1 MDTNLLDFLYATDNS
16 IDTNSATSSGDTP
29 SSNVDDNSSS
39 NKDNSSDNKDNS
51 SDAASNVKSFME
63 LAGRSLINASAAKVG
78 YNVATSKALASSPVA
93 AKVALP
99 AQARGGL
106 QQQFLQRVLHTL
118 VQK

>member
-1 MDTNLLDFLYATDNS
+1 MDTHFLDILYATDNS

-78 YNVATSKALASSPVA
+78 YNVWTYD
-93 AKVALP
+93 
-99 AQARGGL
+99 
-106 QQQFLQRVLHTL
+106 
-118 VQK
+118 